1 MNVFEDQNVVYIVI
15 MKLLESYLL
24 EFNLRRKEKKR

>member
-15 MKLLESYLL
+15 MKLLESYLS
-24 EFNLRRKEKKR
+24 EFNLGRKEKKN

>member
-24 EFNLRRKEKKR
+24 EFNLGRKEKKK

>member
-1 MNVFEDQNVVYIVI
+1 

-24 EFNLRRKEKKR
+24 EFELGINVLRDLNGKKKKNND